1 MDAPYSHHVAM
12 RRKYHRRLL
21 CTINCEFECRSVA
34 HGENT
39 EGSTRG
45 STHIFFQLQ
54 AGWRRER
61 SGRGDGSGYPVV
73 STFGR
78 PACCPG
84 SETGGRR
91 SHPLRWCQPIQAT
104 VLQRIKINAWK
115 EAAGHK
121 GHLGGNESSTCT
133 IMVESTSVSVSSV
146 Q

>member
-1 MDAPYSHHVAM
+1 MDALYSHHVAK
-12 RRKYHRRLL
+12 RSLL
-21 CTINCEFECRSVA
+21 CTIIANLNA

-54 AGWRRER
+54 VGWRRER
-61 SGRGDGSGYPVV
+61 SWQGDGSGYPVV

-91 SHPLRWCQPIQAT
+91 SHLLRWCHVIQAM
-104 VLQRIKINAWK
+104 VLQRIKINARK
-115 EAAGHK
+115 ECI
-121 GHLGGNESSTCT
+121 ESSTCT
-133 IMVESTSVSVSSV
+133 IMVKAHHFRFLQCRELFPEIP
-146 Q
+146 